1 MLSIFFIT
9 IYIYIILCLTYLN
22 DNFDIFPYK
31 VNRTLN
37 FGVNET
43 FMDGLNDF
51 YGSSSQL
58 DDQEIGMNDQ
68 TNFMSPLES
77 HLYVFNTFH

>member
-1 MLSIFFIT
+1 
-9 IYIYIILCLTYLN
+9 
-22 DNFDIFPYK
+22 
-31 VNRTLN
+31 
-37 FGVNET
+37 
-43 FMDGLNDF
+43 MDGLNDF